1 MTTGTAIYAILAL
14 SAKLG
19 AAMAFNVTFM
29 FTAQLYPTSIRFE
42 RHRLAQRLE
51 VTIAD
56 AGTQQWVCA
65 ALWPGLEAWWLLG
78 SAATSPT
85 RLSLR
90 TLCQSSCLSVSLEA
104 SASLA
109 AFVPSFSPS
118 PLASLC
124 RTPSKILSRS
134 RREENQSGNVERN
147 QKHSQKVD
155 AIRWH
160 RHKYSRARTWQ
171 VVRLVFSN
179 ITKKIASKML
189 KVEMQLSWVD
199 LFASCSNNTGALA
212 NLRRDQILADQSLQ
226 QNKLNCWFKQI
237 YRTIQNISLNQHEIL
252 NRGSHWWELRV
263 DLSFC

>member
-1 MTTGTAIYAILAL
+1 MLFSPSRPSLGQRWLSMSPSCSPPNSTRPASGLKDTGLPREL
-14 SAKLG
+14 
-19 AAMAFNVTFM
+19 
-29 FTAQLYPTSIRFE
+29 
-42 RHRLAQRLE
+42 
-51 VTIAD
+51 TIAD

-90 TLCQSSCLSVSLEA
+90 TLCQSSCLSVSSEA
-104 SASLA
+104 SASLEVFA
-109 AFVPSFSPS
+109 PSFSPS

-155 AIRWH
+155 VIRWH

-171 VVRLVFSN
+171 VIKLVFSN
-179 ITKKIASKML
+179 ITKKNLPAKCWKSK
-189 KVEMQLSWVD
+189 
-199 LFASCSNNTGALA
+199 CSYRGLIC
-212 NLRRDQILADQSLQ
+212 LRVAAIILAPWPIWGEIKYLQ
-226 QNKLNCWFKQI
+226 IRVCNKTNWTVDSSKYIEQYKTFFSISMKFWIEGHIDENSASI
-237 YRTIQNISLNQHEIL
+237 YLS
-252 NRGSHWWELRV
+252 V
-263 DLSFC
+263 KDL